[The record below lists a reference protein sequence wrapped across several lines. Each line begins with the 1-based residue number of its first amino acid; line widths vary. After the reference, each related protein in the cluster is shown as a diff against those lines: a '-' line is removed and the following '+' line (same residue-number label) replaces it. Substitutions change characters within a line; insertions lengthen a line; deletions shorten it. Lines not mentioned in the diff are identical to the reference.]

1 MNVKGVDKQSVEE
14 ATREAQAKPLEFDPK
29 ERAAHIRQ
37 MLAEIPPLVD
47 RGVPVEDIKK
57 TYEDLSR
64 QYKELFKKI
73 TEKQDLTPIRA
84 MLAALDKMG
93 EGRLTQ
99 HEASIKVG
107 QRLVDTFVKPQLK
120 GNAGDKHG
128 R

>member
-1 MNVKGVDKQSVEE
+1 MNVTGVDKQSIEE
-14 ATREAQAKPLEFDPK
+14 ATREAQAKPLEFNPK

-37 MLAEIPPLVD
+37 MLTEIPPLVQK
-47 RGVPVEDIKK
+47 GVPVEDIRK
-57 TYEDLSR
+57 TYDEFAR
-64 QYKELFKKI
+64 NYKELFKKI
-73 TEKQDLTPIRA
+73 IEKQDLAPIRT

-107 QRLVDTFVKPQLK
+107 QRLVDTFVKPQL
-120 GNAGDKHG
+120 NDSAAGKQG